1 MIRCARL
8 IAALLGLWLAGA
20 AGAVA
25 QPAPQPPLTILVS
38 IDAFRP
44 DYLNRGVTPN
54 LSALAAGGARAAMRP
69 SFPSKTFP
77 NHYTLV
83 TGLRPDEHGIVA
95 NNIEDAAIPGVRFAM
110 SNTLAVLDHRWWDE
124 AEPIWVTAEKAKIP
138 TGALFWPGSEAPIH
152 GVWPRKWAH
161 FDASFSADLRVEM
174 VLSWLDLPPG
184 DRPQL
189 VTLYFNI
196 VDVAG
201 HRFGPDSAQVNAAA
215 AEVDSAIGK
224 LVRGVKARGL
234 TANLIVVSDHGMA
247 SGSERQRVYIDDLLP
262 GEAYRSL
269 ELGPIGSIY
278 PNPGHETEV
287 EAALLK
293 PHDHF
298 QCWKKAD
305 IPARF
310 HFGKNPRVAPIFC
323 LAQTG
328 WNMTT
333 HDYKPRDPTVAD
345 HGYDNAD
352 PLMAATFIASGP
364 AFRRGVTLKTFDNV
378 DIYPLL
384 AKLVGVAPQPNDGR
398 LEDLAAALADQG
410 RLTR

>member
-1 MIRCARL
+1 MRCLRVLAAA
-8 IAALLGLWLAGA
+8 AALLFATLAPA
-20 AGAVA
+20 AFA
-25 QPAPQPPLTILVS
+25 QAPPPARPLTILIS

-44 DYLNRGVTPN
+44 DYLDRGVTPT
-54 LSALAAGGARAAMRP
+54 LSALAKDGAKAAMRP

-83 TGLRPDEHGIVA
+83 TGLRPDEHGIVT
-95 NNIEDAAIPGVRFAM
+95 NNMEDAAIPGVRFAM
-110 SNTLAVLDHRWWDE
+110 SNTQAVLDRRWWDG

-138 TGALFWPGSEAPIH
+138 TGTLFWPGSEAAVH
-152 GVWPRKWAH
+152 GVWPKKWAH
-161 FDASFSADLRVEM
+161 FDQSFSSDLRVEM
-174 VLSWLDLPPG
+174 LLSWLDLKPA

-189 VTLYFNI
+189 LTLYFDI
-196 VDVAG
+196 VDEAG
-201 HRFGPDSAQVNAAA
+201 HHFGPDSPQVNAAA
-215 AEVDSAIGK
+215 AEVDRAIGK
-224 LVRGVKARGL
+224 LTAGVKARGL

-247 SGSERQRVYIDDLLP
+247 LGSESRRVYVDDLLP
-262 GEAYRSL
+262 KEAYKAL

-287 EAALLK
+287 EAALVK

-298 QCWKKAD
+298 ECWKKAD

-352 PLMAATFIASGP
+352 PLMAATFIANGP
-364 AFRRGVTLKTFDNV
+364 AFRHGVTLKTFDNV
-378 DIYPLL
+378 DVYPLL
-384 AKLVGVAPQPNDGR
+384 AKLIGVAAQPNDG
-398 LEDLAAALADQG
+398 DLADLAPALASSSP
-410 RLTR
+410 